1 MKDELKHYGVRG
13 MKWGVRKT
21 PNEIKKERSKHSLKF
36 KGPQCQGAVNSDK
49 KPSRKSN
56 TFNTSKNSK
65 IGPKGYPS
73 NEAVKKKTSGK
84 QKTARLLA
92 TVGGVVIANRVSTRM
107 TLHGVPFMNPA
118 TRLVATVVAGKMGY
132 TAMVNLQE
140 ERDRK

>member
-21 PNEIKKERSKHSLKF
+21 PNEIKKKRSKHSSKF
-36 KGPQCQGAVNSDK
+36 KGPSARGAVNSDK
-49 KPSRKSN
+49 KSSRKSN
-56 TFNTSKNSK
+56 AFNTSKNSK
-65 IGPKGYPS
+65 IGPKGYPA

-84 QKTARLLA
+84 QKAERLLT
-92 TVGGVVIANRVSTRM
+92 TVAGVVIANSITSDM
-107 TLHGVPFMNPA
+107 ALLGVPYMNSA
-118 TRLVATVVAGKMGY
+118 TRLAASILGGKMGY

>member
-1 MKDELKHYGVRG
+1 MKDELKHHGVPG

-36 KGPQCQGAVNSDK
+36 MGPSGRGAVNFDK
-49 KPSRKSN
+49 KPSRKS
-56 TFNTSKNSK
+56 NTSKNSK

-84 QKTARLLA
+84 QKAARLLT
-92 TVGGVVIANRVSTRM
+92 TVGGIAIANTVTGKM
-107 TLHGVPFMNPA
+107 ALHGVPYMNSA
-118 TRLVATVVAGKMGY
+118 TRLAAAILGGKMGY
-132 TAMVNLQE
+132 TAMANLQE